1 MSNSIVVFG
10 GVQDQGLAQ
19 RHLSNGNKGG
29 GSAALSIF
37 SQRFIRTAIDPQ
49 LHTENLKFQDRNVM
63 FLFCFVFKILSMFT
77 LKLSCLFFVTVKLKH
92 ISYTFNFVSNK
103 RLSRITHILNHPSC
117 KLKMLLLSCEITWHT
132 PFCKSRLGGEL
143 VNSTG

>member
-10 GVQDQGLAQ
+10 GVQGQGLAQ

-49 LHTENLKFQDRNVM
+49 LHTEN
-63 FLFCFVFKILSMFT
+63 
-77 LKLSCLFFVTVKLKH
+77 
-92 ISYTFNFVSNK
+92 
-103 RLSRITHILNHPSC
+103 
-117 KLKMLLLSCEITWHT
+117 
-132 PFCKSRLGGEL
+132 
-143 VNSTG
+143 